1 MRAVEPDYWLS
12 RYVAKK
18 RKTRKQRHPQREAT
32 DAHVHDIV
40 ESTLRLQSDVVDLL
54 RSADSLNEVDGRIKD
69 ALSTLTNEISG
80 HRPERVIELA
90 RMACLPWRM
99 GPLVKSV
106 PQSGVAV
113 AELLTL
119 LALAAC
125 IGDSDGSAAD
135 EVPNSLY
142 VAADEWAQAAA
153 ALVDLLIARQLI
165 VSRESEPA
173 PMSQLAFATRMR
185 EVWLRNSSYPDMVRK
200 TMFALFGQDDAGR
213 TLQENLGFGARDAD
227 RVLTALHD
235 LQVERMNA
243 RTEHSMG
250 RLAELTADAVPDR
263 TAFQIALNTCW
274 QPTADLVAVAAADVA
289 AALDMSVK
297 LVESVLDEF
306 AIAIEE
312 ATARDLAEA
321 FVEGR
326 NPLRTHPV
334 VKTTR
339 GDYMLVHDALS
350 LPAIREHLE
359 SVLKSTPVW
368 ERYQKWRGDLAES
381 LTQAAFEQVLPG
393 ADVYASFDYF
403 VPANEA
409 ERDGEPTGYTKRVEG
424 DLLLVLDDVA
434 IIVEVKS
441 NAMSATSRTGTES
454 ILRRDL
460 TAIITKAAA
469 QAARVEERIDRD
481 GGVRLHKTG
490 WLDLAHI
497 REVHTVAVS
506 LEDLPGVTTAAGD
519 LIAAGL
525 LNPTHVPWTVSLHD
539 LQVIADL
546 ADRPAEFLLYLR
558 RRTSPLMPL
567 KFRATDELDLFLYFF
582 EAGLFVE
589 PDPRAA
595 SGRLPYLSTPKP
607 SDIHRYEQ
615 QKFTIISS
623 RTDALDEWHSRDL
636 PGGNPDAPKPA
647 MNNAALAPLVDELRT
662 RKDYAWLST
671 GATLLSANSAT
682 QDQMSRV
689 PGQLRHAVVDAGNER
704 SRTIALGTD
713 QREGW
718 LVVWATRAAGSD
730 PELSRAS
737 LRKYLQAKKYQ
748 LGLHRG
754 TAFVY
759 DQATGNLADVIFD
772 DRLPIPSPEMDAEV
786 QKLRSIEA
794 SRAPLPPHVKGVQ
807 ALHPKKKR

>member
-1 MRAVEPDYWLS
+1 M
-12 RYVAKK
+12 AKK
-18 RKTRKQRHPQREAT
+18 RRNRKQRQPQR
-32 DAHVHDIV
+32 DARDFHVQDIV
-40 ESTLRLQSDVVDLL
+40 DGTLRLQAVMVDLL
-54 RSADSLNEVDGRIKD
+54 RSADPLNEADSRIKD

-99 GPLVKSV
+99 GPLVKPV
-106 PQSGVAV
+106 PQSGVAL

-119 LALAAC
+119 LALSTC
-125 IGDSDGSAAD
+125 IGESDGSAAA
-135 EVPNSLY
+135 EEPNSLY
-142 VAADEWAQAAA
+142 VAADEWVQAAA
-153 ALVDLLIARQLI
+153 TLVDLMIARQFI
-165 VSRESEPA
+165 VSGESEPV
-173 PMSQLAFATRMR
+173 PMRQVAFASRMR
-185 EVWLRNSSYPDMVRK
+185 EVWLRNSSYPDMIRK
-200 TMFALFGQDDAGR
+200 TVFAMFGQADADR
-213 TLQENLGFGARDAD
+213 ALQENLGFGARDAD

-235 LQVERMNA
+235 MQVERMNA

-250 RLAELTADAVPDR
+250 RLAELTAAAIPDR
-263 TAFQIALNTCW
+263 AAFQIAWNTCW
-274 QPTADLVAVAAADVA
+274 QPTADLVAIAAADVA
-289 AALDMSVK
+289 AALDMPVE

-306 AIAIEE
+306 AIAIGE
-312 ATARDLAEA
+312 ATALDLAEA

-339 GDYMLVHDALS
+339 GDYMLVHDALT
-350 LPAIREHLE
+350 LPAIRENLE

-409 ERDGEPTGYTKRVEG
+409 EGEGDPTGYTKRVEG

-434 IIVEVKS
+434 IVVEVKS
-441 NAMSATSRTGTES
+441 NAMTASSRTGMES

-460 TAIITKAAA
+460 TAIITRAAA
-469 QAARVEERIDRD
+469 QAARVEERIDQD
-481 GGVRLHKTG
+481 GGVRFHKSG
-490 WLDLAHI
+490 WLDLARI

-506 LEDLPGVTTAAGD
+506 MEDLPGVATATGD

-525 LNPTHVPWTVSLHD
+525 LSPTHVPWTVSFHD

-546 ADRPAEFLLYLR
+546 VGRPAEFLLYLR

-567 KFRATDELDLFLYFF
+567 KYRATDELDLFLYFF

-589 PDPRAA
+589 PDPRSE
-595 SGRLPYLSTPKP
+595 SGRLPHLSMPKP
-607 SDIHRYEQ
+607 SDIRRYEQ
-615 QKFTIISS
+615 QKFIIISS

-647 MNNAALAPLVDELRT
+647 MSNAALAPLVDELRT

-671 GATLLSANSAT
+671 GATLLSANAAT
-682 QDQMSRV
+682 QDQMSRI
-689 PGQLRHAVVDAGNER
+689 PGQLSRAKSSVGHER
-704 SRTIALGTD
+704 SRTIALGAD

-718 LVVWATRAAGSD
+718 LLVWATRAAGSNH
-730 PELSRAS
+730 ENSQSS
-737 LRKYLQAKKYQ
+737 LRLYLQAKKHQ

-759 DQATGNLADVIFD
+759 DDATGNLIDVVFD
-772 DRLPIPSPEMDAEV
+772 DRLPIPNAELDFEV
-786 QKLRSIEA
+786 QKLRSIES
-794 SRAPLPPHVKGVQ
+794 SRAPLPPHVKGVR
-807 ALHPKKKR
+807 ALHPKKKKR